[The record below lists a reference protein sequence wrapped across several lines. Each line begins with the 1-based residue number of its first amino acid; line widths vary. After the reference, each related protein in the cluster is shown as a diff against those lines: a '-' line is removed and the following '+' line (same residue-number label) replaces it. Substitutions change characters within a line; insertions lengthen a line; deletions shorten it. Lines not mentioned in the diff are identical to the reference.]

1 MQQLNEAPSN
11 NKSLEQMTTTEL
23 QALAEQLGFTFDNA
37 ESRSEMLSEISQ
49 VLTLKKMYS

>member
-23 QALAEQLGFTFDNA
+23 QALAEQLGFTFDNT